1 MHSAEIHLVSFD
13 VLVWIDT
20 VARGAPALQTTNLWL
35 CVGKCLPH
43 HWQSVD
49 TLQNLRW
56 KEMQLRL
63 WKILAYSP
71 GGKSTLTN
79 IELYI
84 WSVINST
91 WNGGPRWQS
100 RTPVLLI
107 APAEPVNKYFPF
119 SRSLSLALSLT
130 LSSSPTKVSGGG
142 GSFDYLRCR
151 LIAFL
156 NLCTDVLLHRP
167 GAHRT
172 CPDGPLPGGKTN
184 HTKLLS
190 PYLLPITDLHP
201 FISP

>member
-1 MHSAEIHLVSFD
+1 M
-13 VLVWIDT
+13 
-20 VARGAPALQTTNLWL
+20 QTTFFDYVWE
-35 CVGKCLPH
+35 KCLPH

-63 WKILAYSP
+63 WKILAFSP

-100 RTPVLLI
+100 WTPALLI
-107 APAEPVNKYFPF
+107 APAVPVNKYFPIF
-119 SRSLSLALSLT
+119 LSSVCLSVSLLSL
-130 LSSSPTKVSGGG
+130 SPTKVSGGG
-142 GSFDYLRCR
+142 GSFDYLCCR

-167 GAHRT
+167 RACRT
-172 CPDGPLPGGKTN
+172 RPDGPLPGEKQTAPCFFLP
-184 HTKLLS
+184 TFSQLLTFILS
-190 PYLLPITDLHP
+190 FCLGCYRRHYQVYLLCL
-201 FISP
+201 FS